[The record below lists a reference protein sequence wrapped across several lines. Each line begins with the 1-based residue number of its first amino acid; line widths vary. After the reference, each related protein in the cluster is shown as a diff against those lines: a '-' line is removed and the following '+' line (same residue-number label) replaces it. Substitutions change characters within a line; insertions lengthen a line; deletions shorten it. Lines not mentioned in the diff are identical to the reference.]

1 MFTFYY
7 RAKNFCVQDG
17 ATIEKPTQGSDIA
30 VRIYELEVYGCMDR
44 IRKKDF
50 NVIRLLFGV
59 TAFLYLRTKF
69 LFYSAED
76 ISYADCKKCDK
87 TAE

>member
-7 RAKNFCVQDG
+7 RAKNFCVQDV

-50 NVIRLLFGV
+50 NVIRL
-59 TAFLYLRTKF
+59 
-69 LFYSAED
+69 
-76 ISYADCKKCDK
+76 
-87 TAE
+87 

>member
-17 ATIEKPTQGSDIA
+17 ATIENPTQGSHIA
-30 VRIYELEVYGCMDR
+30 VRIYELEVYGFMDR

-50 NVIRLLFGV
+50 NVIRL
-59 TAFLYLRTKF
+59 
-69 LFYSAED
+69 
-76 ISYADCKKCDK
+76 
-87 TAE
+87 